1 LDYGAKGAGFTDI
14 TKNKVFGWYRQAAY
28 NISRDLKILQV
39 ATIWGGVER
48 PVDEYRAEHKKIG
61 RS

>member
-14 TKNKVFGWYRQAAY
+14 TKNKVFGWYRQTDY

-39 ATIWGGVER
+39 ATIWGGEER
-48 PVDEYRAEHKKIG
+48 PVDE
-61 RS
+61 